1 MLDKLQ
7 QWGFIVINTLYDFA
21 WFEQWKMTQKMIVFD
36 QKKSLA
42 NKIHTKG
49 TVIGDCI
56 IDDGESE
63 RHGLHEQAST
73 CQFVQ
78 QQ

>member
-1 MLDKLQ
+1 MRFYSNKHPVRLRMVWAMKNDRKNDC
-7 QWGFIVINTLYDFA
+7 FRP
-21 WFEQWKMTQKMIVFD
+21 
-36 QKKSLA
+36 KKSLA

>member
-1 MLDKLQ
+1 MKNDRKNDC
-7 QWGFIVINTLYDFA
+7 FR
-21 WFEQWKMTQKMIVFD
+21 

>member
-1 MLDKLQ
+1 MKNDRKNDC
-7 QWGFIVINTLYDFA
+7 FR
-21 WFEQWKMTQKMIVFD
+21 

-63 RHGLHEQAST
+63 RHGLHGQAST

>member
-1 MLDKLQ
+1 MRFYSNKHPVRLSHGLSNEK
-7 QWGFIVINTLYDFA
+7 W
-21 WFEQWKMTQKMIVFD
+21 QKKWLFST
-36 QKKSLA
+36 KKSLA

>member
-1 MLDKLQ
+1 MTEKLIVLDK
-7 QWGFIVINTLYDFA
+7 
-21 WFEQWKMTQKMIVFD
+21 
-36 QKKSLA
+36 KKSLA

-63 RHGLHEQAST
+63 RHGLHQQAST